1 MNKSK
6 NILVIGDIILDK
18 FVYGKVIK
26 VSQEAPVPVFN
37 KSLSNYRLGGAANV
51 AVNLESLNCKAILIG
66 LFGQDKEIN
75 KKTLSLIKKN
85 NISLVKIL
93 DRDYTIP
100 VKSRF
105 FSNNQQI
112 FRVDKEYP
120 NKKDYS
126 DLIIKKLE
134 MLISRFEIVILSDYD
149 KGILNK
155 SNKIIEYLKS
165 KKKIVLVDPKSSDFK
180 KYRGSYLI
188 KPNRYEMEK
197 VINKSL
203 ISSHF
208 NNLVRKEIIKN
219 KIKYILLTLGEDG
232 MTLYDNR
239 SKFKVQNILK
249 PNIYDV
255 TGAGDT
261 VIATLACFLNMN
273 YSLKKAVEMSNLAGN
288 IVVSKNETATV
299 TIEDLFDKNFDIN
312 KKNSKILDQ
321 KYLLQ
326 STRAMS
332 NKKIV
337 FTNGCFDILHSGH
350 IHLLKHAKKLGDLL
364 IVGINSDKSVSFLKG
379 KNRPINKISE
389 RLSILNSIEF
399 IDYLVVFNEKTPI
412 ELIKTIKPS
421 IIVKG
426 SDYKKNQ
433 VVGFDFIKKYGGDV
447 KIIKKVGKLSTTLK
461 IKKIYKK

>member
-85 NISLVKIL
+85 NISFVKIL

-134 MLISRFEIVILSDYD
+134 MLINRFEIVILSDYD

-165 KKKIVLVDPKSSDFK
+165 KKKIILVDPKSSDFK
-180 KYRGSYLI
+180 KYKGSYLI

-197 VINKSL
+197 VINKSS

-208 NNLVRKEIIKN
+208 NNLVKKEIIKN

-239 SKFKVQNILK
+239 NKFKVQNILK

-273 YSLKKAVEMSNLAGN
+273 YSLKNAVEMSNLAGN

-299 TIEDLFDKNFDIN
+299 TIEDLFDKNFDIS
-312 KKNSKILDQ
+312 KKTSKILDQ

-326 STRAMS
+326 SIRAMA

-350 IHLLKHAKKLGDLL
+350 IHLLKQAKKLGDLL

-461 IKKIYKK
+461 IKKINKK

>member
-1 MNKSK
+1 
-6 NILVIGDIILDK
+6 
-18 FVYGKVIK
+18 
-26 VSQEAPVPVFN
+26 
-37 KSLSNYRLGGAANV
+37 
-51 AVNLESLNCKAILIG
+51 
-66 LFGQDKEIN
+66 
-75 KKTLSLIKKN
+75 
-85 NISLVKIL
+85 
-93 DRDYTIP
+93 
-100 VKSRF
+100 
-105 FSNNQQI
+105 
-112 FRVDKEYP
+112 
-120 NKKDYS
+120 
-126 DLIIKKLE
+126 
-134 MLISRFEIVILSDYD
+134 
-149 KGILNK
+149 
-155 SNKIIEYLKS
+155 
-165 KKKIVLVDPKSSDFK
+165 
-180 KYRGSYLI
+180 
-188 KPNRYEMEK
+188 
-197 VINKSL
+197 
-203 ISSHF
+203 
-208 NNLVRKEIIKN
+208 
-219 KIKYILLTLGEDG
+219 

-239 SKFKVQNILK
+239 NKFNVQNILK

-273 YSLKKAVEMSNLAGN
+273 YSLKNAVEMSNLAGN

-299 TIEDLFDKNFDIN
+299 TIEDLFDKNFDIS
-312 KKNSKILDQ
+312 KKTSKILDQ

-326 STRAMS
+326 SIRAMA

-350 IHLLKHAKKLGDLL
+350 IHLLKQAKKLGDLL

-461 IKKIYKK
+461 IKKINKK

>member
-85 NISLVKIL
+85 NISFVKIL

-134 MLISRFEIVILSDYD
+134 MLINRFEIVILSDYD

-165 KKKIVLVDPKSSDFK
+165 KKKIILVDPKSSDFK
-180 KYRGSYLI
+180 KYKGSYLI

-197 VINKSL
+197 VINKSS

-208 NNLVRKEIIKN
+208 NNLVKKEIIKN

-239 SKFKVQNILK
+239 NKFNVQNILK

-273 YSLKKAVEMSNLAGN
+273 YSLKNAVEMSNLAGN

-299 TIEDLFDKNFDIN
+299 TIEDLFDKNFDIS
-312 KKNSKILDQ
+312 KKTSKILDQ

-326 STRAMS
+326 SIRAMA

-350 IHLLKHAKKLGDLL
+350 IHLLKQAKKLGDLL

-461 IKKIYKK
+461 IKKINKK